1 VKMRGRGGAEVGKA
15 GLRSV
20 GLAVLLLALACG
32 TAFAQVGLSIV
43 PACLECCPLEGLGPC
58 PGYAASVTSRGWE
71 PNERL
76 TLVLTGPGPAGPFG
90 TAFFAADDEG
100 WLEVQLIFLCENPWL
115 TDEDVTAQVKDR
127 YWWIHPEWKPADYG
141 QWSLDISGESGSA
154 TGRFLFADDCS
165 AAEFVPEPASLI
177 LLGAGLAGLA
187 CYGGLRR
194 RG

>member
-1 VKMRGRGGAEVGKA
+1 MRNA

-20 GLAVLLLALACG
+20 GLAVVLLALACG
-32 TAFAQVGLSIV
+32 TAFAQVSLNIV
-43 PACLECCPLEGLGPC
+43 PGCVECCPLEELGPC
-58 PGYAASVTSRGWE
+58 PDYAAFATSRGWE

-90 TAFFAADDEG
+90 TGFFGADEQG
-100 WLEVQLIFLCENPWL
+100 RFELQLIFLCENPWL
-115 TDEDVTAQVKDR
+115 AEDEVTAQVKAR
-127 YWWIHPEWKPADYG
+127 YWWIHPEWRPADYG
-141 QWSLDISGESGSA
+141 QWHLDVSGESGSV